1 MNKIIKRNFEIHEYS
16 GKDNFIKGLLYD
28 YWDFTNFE
36 EREYRYT
43 QKELSDK
50 YNIYYQDLI
59 ASLMLSQGHITINVL
74 MGCQQCRQDVK
85 IHKRIQLERLQTSR
99 NQIGH
104 QLFCSECF
112 MRDTER
118 EIDDAIEAVNNIVS
132 VGRIED
138 KSTGRDELLYIEKLL
153 LLVLLS
159 DEDTNPEDIK
169 EHVWSNF
176 TQVEINRSHNIL
188 NGLIDKG
195 YIVAHCYDD
204 RIRSLVSKL
213 NHITENNRLYI
224 SPDQENRIQY
234 TISNINRAYI
244 NLPAEFRTFKEFEN
258 YLYNEVVT
266 SSLSVSD
273 LKQIVSYVIKKRQS
287 EIISIF
293 KKTCRDKKIQYK
305 DDNALHMVLSSMVEK
320 FNLQEC
326 NNIIEYRSKHVIH
339 RMYVAKI
346 KGLQHFQHYFRSD
359 LMRYFDLLDSRSDI
373 KRYEKPL
380 DIDWVLSQT
389 ESFVSVNIFRDN
401 VFWSK
406 LTTSEII
413 AKWVAALGVQPG

>member
-1 MNKIIKRNFEIHEYS
+1 MTKIIKKNFEIHEYS
-16 GKDNFIKGLLYD
+16 DNKKFINGLLYD
-28 YWDFTNFE
+28 YWDFINFE

-43 QKELSDK
+43 QKHLADK

-59 ASLMLSQGHITINVL
+59 SSLMLSQGHISINAL
-74 MGCQQCRQDVK
+74 MGCGRCRKNIEIQ
-85 IHKRIQLERLQTSR
+85 KRVQLDYLKTNR
-99 NQIGH
+99 NIIGH
-104 QLFCSECF
+104 QLFCRECF
-112 MRDTER
+112 MKDTDH
-118 EIDDAIEAVNNIVS
+118 EIDVTIDAINNIAS

-138 KSTGRDELLYIEKLL
+138 KPRERVELSYIEKLL

-159 DEDTNPEDIK
+159 DDETNPEDIK
-169 EHVWSNF
+169 EHQWSNF
-176 TQVEINRSHNIL
+176 TQVEINSSYDVL
-188 NGLIDKG
+188 NSLIYKG

-204 RIRSLVSKL
+204 RIRNLVRKL
-213 NHITENNRLYI
+213 HSITETSRPYI
-224 SPDQENRIQY
+224 SPTQENRINY

-244 NLPAEFRTFKEFEN
+244 ILPDEFRTFKEFAN
-258 YLYNEVVT
+258 YLYNVVVN
-266 SSLSVSD
+266 SPVSMLD
-273 LKQIVSYVIKKRQS
+273 VKQIDSYVNNKRLS
-287 EIISIF
+287 EVKSIF
-293 KKTCRDKKIQYK
+293 KKICRDKNIHYK
-305 DDNALHMVLSSMVEK
+305 DDNALHMVLSCMAGK

-326 NNIIEYRSKHVIH
+326 NNIINYRSKHVIH
-339 RMYVAKI
+339 RIHVAKI
-346 KGLQHFQHYFRSD
+346 KGLDYFQHYFRSD
-359 LMRYFDLLDSRSDI
+359 LMQYLDLMDGRSDM